1 MKQYK
6 ARDKITQKMTRDGAI
21 EVNAATGKQK
31 RISKRARE
39 AALLKTPE
47 QQAAQD
53 AQAAQPLPGNPAPDI
68 SPNAP
73 PLPHAPGTE
82 AAQNTGTAERVL
94 EHIDGAHT
102 RAASKKAARKAQA
115 EAESR
120 ARTSRLQFTEEE
132 RATPELERYIKKSDK
147 AADRLDEARA
157 KIPKEKKLVKER
169 TFDEAAGK
177 GKTRLRFE
185 EREKPMNGGKAHKN
199 PLSRPAQEAGI
210 FVHNKIHSVEKDNS
224 GVEGAHKSEELAER
238 GAKYGA
244 RKVKEGYRSHKLKP
258 YRAAAKA
265 EKAAFK
271 ANVDFQ
277 YHKALHDNPQIA
289 SNPLS
294 RFMQKQQIKRQYAK
308 AAKKGGAATAKKAA
322 ENTRKAAKKTAEETK
337 RAIAFVGRHP
347 AGVCIAVAALLLF
360 IMVSAGLS
368 SCGAMFSGMMN
379 GVLGTSYTSEDSNLV
394 ATENNYAAKETEL
407 QQRIDNIERDNPGY
421 DEYRY
426 DLDNIGHNPH
436 ELASYL
442 TALLQSYTPQSAQTE
457 LNRVFDKQYTLTLTE
472 EIEVRYRTE
481 TRTGT
486 RTVTDPET
494 GETSTE
500 TYEYEVEVP
509 YNYYILNVKLT
520 NRPINSF
527 VSELLTAEQLE
538 MYRVYLETSGNKPL
552 IFGGGSPDVSASE
565 DLSGVQFVNGTRPGN
580 TAIVDIAKR
589 QVGNVGGQPY
599 WSWYGFNSR
608 VEWCACFV
616 SWCYGQMGLSE
627 PRFAA
632 CQSQGIPW
640 FTSHGQWGARGY
652 ENIAPGDAIFFDWDL
667 DGSAD
672 HVGLVIGRDESRV
685 YTVEGNSGDACKIK
699 SYPLD
704 YACIKG
710 YGLMNWN

>member
-1 MKQYK
+1 
-6 ARDKITQKMTRDGAI
+6 MTREGAV
-21 EVNAATGKQK
+21 EVNAATGKKK
-31 RISKRARE
+31 RISKRIRDADFAKTE
-39 AALLKTPE
+39 APQPPE
-47 QQAAQD
+47 QAAQTIPGG
-53 AQAAQPLPGNPAPDI
+53 AAPAPTAA
-68 SPNAP
+68 AP
-73 PLPHAPGTE
+73 PLPHAPGAEREQDT
-82 AAQNTGTAERVL
+82 AAAERVL
-94 EHIDGAHT
+94 ERIDGART
-102 RAASKKAARKAQA
+102 RKASKKAARKAQA
-115 EAESR
+115 EATAKEKS
-120 ARTSRLQFTEEE
+120 SRLQFTDEE
-132 RATPELERYIKKSDK
+132 RATPELERYIRKSDK
-147 AADRLDEARA
+147 AADRLDAA
-157 KIPKEKKLVKER
+157 KAAIPKEKKLVRER
-169 TFDEAAGK
+169 TFDEATGK

-185 EREKPMNGGKAHKN
+185 EREKPIGKNKPHNN

-224 GVEGAHKSEELAER
+224 GVEGAHKSEELAEK
-238 GAKYGA
+238 GAKYGT
-244 RKVKEGYRSHKLKP
+244 RKIREGYRSHKLKP

-265 EKAAFK
+265 EKAAEK
-271 ANVDFQ
+271 ANVNYL
-277 YHKALHDNPQIA
+277 YHKTLHENPQLT

-308 AAKKGGAATAKKAA
+308 AAKTGGAATAKKAA

-337 RAIAFVGRHP
+337 KAVAFVGRHP
-347 AGVCIAVAALLLF
+347 AGVGIAVAALLLF

-379 GVLGTSYTSEDSNLV
+379 GVLGTSYTSEDSDLV

-407 QQRIDNIERDNPGY
+407 QQRIDNIERENPGY

-442 TALLQSYTPQSAQTE
+442 TALLQSYTPQSAQAE

-481 TRTGT
+481 TRTDT
-486 RTVTDPET
+486 WTDED
-494 GETSTE
+494 GNSHSD
-500 TYEYEVEVP
+500 TYTVEVP

-640 FTSHGQWGARGY
+640 FTSRGQWGARGY
-652 ENIAPGDAIFFDWDL
+652 ENIAPGDTIFFDWDL

-672 HVGLVIGRDESRV
+672 HVGLVIGTDGSRV